1 MRVFV
6 TGANGFVGSAVV
18 RELLGAG
25 HEVVGMVRSDEAAA
39 SLKETGAEVHRGDL
53 DDLDSLRA
61 GAAASEGVIH
71 TAYVH
76 DFRDFAEA
84 ARTDLRAV
92 ETMGEALA
100 DSGRPLLICSG
111 TAFSPGV
118 LATEDNPGDPSR
130 SHMYRLASEAAV
142 MRLAE
147 RGVRASVVR
156 LPPSTH
162 GKGDRGFVPLL
173 VDIAR
178 AKGVSAY
185 PGDGANRWAATHRFD
200 VARLFRLALES
211 APAGTRLHAVDE
223 EGVPVRE
230 IAEAIG
236 RGLGVP
242 VRSVPAEETNSHF
255 GWLGNFFALDLPASS
270 AVTRERLG
278 WEPAETGLVADLDAG
293 HYFDSAEGGT
303 GAP

>member
-6 TGANGFVGSAVV
+6 TGASGFVGSAVV

-25 HEVVGMVRSDEAAA
+25 HEVVGMVRSDEAAV
-39 SLKETGAEVHRGDL
+39 SLKETGAEVHRGNL

-61 GAAASEGVIH
+61 GAAASEAVIH

-76 DFRDFAEA
+76 DFRDLEEA

-92 ETMGEALA
+92 ETLGEVLVGS
-100 DSGRPLLICSG
+100 DRPLLMCSG
-111 TAFSPGV
+111 TAFSPGEV
-118 LATEDNPGDPSR
+118 ATEDNPGNGKGANMS
-130 SHMYRLASEAAV
+130 RLASETAV

-147 RGVRASVVR
+147 RGVRASAVR
-156 LPPSTH
+156 LPPSVH
-162 GKGDRGFVPLL
+162 GEGDHGFVPRLI
-173 VDIAR
+173 DIAR

-211 APAGTRLHAVDE
+211 DPAPAGVRLHAVDE
-223 EGVPVRE
+223 EGVSARE

-242 VRSVPAEETNSHF
+242 VVSVRGEDVNDHF
-255 GWLGNFFALDLPASS
+255 GWLGNFFALDVPASS
-270 AVTRERLG
+270 AVTRERFG
-278 WEPAETGLVADLDAG
+278 WQPGEMGLLADLEAG
-293 HYFDSAEGGT
+293 HYFD
-303 GAP
+303 AP

>member
-6 TGANGFVGSAVV
+6 TGASGFVGSAVV

-39 SLKETGAEVHRGDL
+39 LLKEAGAEVHRGDL

-92 ETMGEALA
+92 ETLGEALV

-118 LATEDNPGDPSR
+118 VATEDNPGDPEG

-156 LPPSTH
+156 LPPSVH
-162 GKGDRGFVPLL
+162 GEGDHGFVPRL

-178 AKGVSAY
+178 AKGVAAY
-185 PGDGANRWAATHRFD
+185 PGDGANRWAAAHRHD

-211 APAGTRLHAVDE
+211 APAGTRLHAVAE
-223 EGVPVRE
+223 EGIPARE
-230 IAEAIG
+230 IAEVIG

-242 VRSVPAEETNSHF
+242 VASVSDAETNDHF
-255 GWLGNFFALDLPASS
+255 GWLGRFFSLDLPASS

-278 WEPAETGLVADLDAG
+278 WQPVGVGLLSDLGAG
-293 HYFDSAEGGT
+293 HYFGSAEGGT
-303 GAP
+303 GVS

>member
-6 TGANGFVGSAVV
+6 TGASGFVGSAVV

-25 HEVVGMVRSDEAAA
+25 HEVVGMARSDGSAAA
-39 SLKETGAEVHRGDL
+39 LKEAGAEVHRGDL

-71 TAYVH
+71 TAYIH

-92 ETMGEALA
+92 ETLGEALV

-118 LATEDNPGDPSR
+118 VATEDNPGDPKGAG
-130 SHMYRLASEAAV
+130 MYRLASETAV
-142 MRLAE
+142 MRFAE

-156 LPPSTH
+156 LPPSVH
-162 GKGDRGFVPLL
+162 GEGDGGFVPRL

-178 AKGVSAY
+178 TKGVAAY
-185 PGDGANRWAATHRFD
+185 PGDGTNRWATAHRLD

-211 APAGTRLHAVDE
+211 APAGTRLHGVAE

-242 VRSVPAEETNSHF
+242 VTSVPHTETNDHF
-255 GWLGNFFALDLPASS
+255 GWLGRFFALDLPASS
-270 AVTRERLG
+270 TATRERLG
-278 WEPAETGLVADLDAG
+278 WRPVEGGLLTTLAAD
-293 HYFDSAEGGT
+293 HYFGSAGGRT
-303 GAP
+303 GVS

>member
-6 TGANGFVGSAVV
+6 TGAGGFVGSAVV

-25 HEVVGMVRSDEAAA
+25 HEVVGMVRSDKSAAL
-39 SLKETGAEVHRGDL
+39 LKETGAEVYRGDL
-53 DDLDSLRA
+53 EDLGSLRA

-76 DFRDFAEA
+76 DFKDMADA

-92 ETMGEALA
+92 ETLGEALA
-100 DSGRPLLICSG
+100 ESGRPLLICSG

-118 LATEDNPGDPSR
+118 LATEDNPGDPTK
-130 SHMYRLASEAAV
+130 SHMYRLASETAMVA
-142 MRLAE
+142 LAE
-147 RGVRASVVR
+147 RGVRTSVVR
-156 LPPSTH
+156 LPPSVH
-162 GKGDRGFVPLL
+162 GEGDGGFVPRL

-178 AKGVSAY
+178 DKGVSAY
-185 PGDGANRWAATHRFD
+185 PGDGANRWAAAHRFD

-211 APAGTRLHAVDE
+211 APAGTRLHAVAE
-223 EGVPVRE
+223 EGIPVRE

-242 VRSVPAEETNSHF
+242 VRSVPVEETQDHF

-270 AVTRERLG
+270 ALTREGLA
-278 WEPAETGLVADLDAG
+278 WNPVEPGLVPDLAAG
-293 HYFDSAEGGT
+293 HYFG
-303 GAP
+303 

>member
-6 TGANGFVGSAVV
+6 TGASGFVGSVVV

-25 HEVVGMVRSDEAAA
+25 HEVVGMVRSDGAAA
-39 SLKETGAEVHRGDL
+39 SLKEAGAEVHRGDL

-61 GAAASEGVIH
+61 GAAASEGVVH

-92 ETMGEALA
+92 ETLGEALV

-111 TAFSPGV
+111 TAFSPGAM
-118 LATEDNPGDPSR
+118 ATEDNPGDPER
-130 SHMYRLASEAAV
+130 PHMFRLASEAAV
-142 MRLAE
+142 MRFAE

-156 LPPSTH
+156 LPPSVH
-162 GKGDRGFVPLL
+162 GEGDGGFVPRL

-185 PGDGANRWAATHRFD
+185 PGDGTNRWAAAHRLD

-211 APAGTRLHAVDE
+211 APAGTRLHGIAE

-242 VRSVPAEETNSHF
+242 VTSVPHAETNDHF

-278 WEPAETGLVADLDAG
+278 WRPVEGELLTDLAAG
-293 HYFDSAEGGT
+293 HYFGSAGGGT
-303 GAP
+303 GVS

>member
-39 SLKETGAEVHRGDL
+39 ALKETGAEVLRGTLQDL
-53 DDLDSLRA
+53 DGLRA
-61 GAAASEGVIH
+61 GAAASDGVIH

-76 DFRDFAEA
+76 DFKDFAEA
-84 ARTDLRAV
+84 ARTDLHAV
-92 ETMGEALA
+92 ETLGEALV

-118 LATEDNPGDPSR
+118 VATEDNPGDPEGP
-130 SHMYRLASEAAV
+130 HMLRLASEAAV

-147 RGVRASVVR
+147 RGVRASAVR
-156 LPPSTH
+156 LPPSVH
-162 GKGDRGFVPLL
+162 GEGDHGFVPRL

-178 AKGVSAY
+178 AKGVAAY
-185 PGDGANRWAATHRFD
+185 PGDGANRWAAAHRHD

-211 APAGTRLHAVDE
+211 APAGTRLHAVAE
-223 EGVPVRE
+223 EGVPARE

-242 VRSVPAEETNSHF
+242 VASVPDAETNDHF
-255 GWLGNFFALDLPASS
+255 GWLGRFFALDLPASS
-270 AVTRERLG
+270 AVTRARLG
-278 WEPAETGLVADLDAG
+278 WQPVGVGLLTDLGAG
-293 HYFDSAEGGT
+293 HYFGSAGAGT
-303 GAP
+303 DVS